1 MNLFLRLSI
10 RTACAGIVFC
20 AAALP
25 TIAIAESTPAVQ
37 SDSKRTELLGGLA
50 DRVRRVVLDNGLRIL
65 LVKRATAPVF
75 AGQVWVKVG
84 GVNEVPGKTGAAH
97 LLEHMAFKGTDK
109 IGTKDYEKEKS
120 LLARL
125 EAIMHKDGGEP
136 AGEDVEELKKIYAD
150 LKEVW
155 VDNEFS
161 RIYQRRGGVGLN
173 AGTAKDYTMYQV
185 ELPSIALELWCWMES
200 ERLLNP
206 VFRQFYKEKEVVREE
221 RRTRT
226 DDSPSGIMYEALLAT
241 AYWNHPYRLPV
252 IGWSSDLHGLTAED
266 TAKLHRAYYRPD
278 NIVLVLVGDLDA
290 DAAVPMLTKYFGRI
304 PKAKEP
310 LPALTAVEE
319 EQSGPR
325 EATVEFD
332 AEPSVVMGYH
342 KPTYPNPDDMYFSLL
357 HTMLSAGRSSIFY
370 KDFVIKRQLA
380 VGVDTSEAPGSLYP
394 SLFYVAAT
402 PRQGV
407 PTEKLRDEVQKLL
420 DELAT
425 KGFAADD
432 FEAARKR
439 VKVSFLSSLDSNDD
453 LAETLAQSELLWGDW
468 HEVLKMFELVNTAT
482 EADVRKL
489 IGKYLTVKN
498 RTVVTLVRPAKSAS
512 DKASHV
518 KPAPQKSTGQKTA
531 EAK

>member
-1 MNLFLRLSI
+1 M
-10 RTACAGIVFC
+10 
-20 AAALP
+20 LP
-25 TIAIAESTPAVQ
+25 PLASAESSPSVQ
-37 SDSKRTELLGGLA
+37 SDSNRAELLGGLA

-65 LVKRATAPVF
+65 LVKRSTAPVF

-109 IGTKDYEKEKS
+109 VGTKNYEKEKS

-125 EAIMHKDGGEP
+125 EAIMQKNSGEP
-136 AGEDVEELKKIYAD
+136 TKEDAQELKEIYAD

-161 RIYQRRGGVGLN
+161 RIYQRRGAVGLN

-185 ELPSIALELWCWMES
+185 ALPSIALELWCWMES
-200 ERLLNP
+200 ERILNP

-226 DDSPSGIMYEALLAT
+226 DDSPSGIMYEALLAM

-252 IGWSSDLHGLTAED
+252 IGWSSDLLGLTAED
-266 TAKLHRAYYRPD
+266 TARLHRTYYRPD
-278 NIVLVLVGDLDA
+278 NIVLVLVGDLDP
-290 DAAVPMLTKYFGRI
+290 DAAIPLLTKYFGRI

-310 LPALTAVEE
+310 LPQLTAVEE
-319 EQSGPR
+319 AQGGPR
-325 EATVEFD
+325 EGTVEFD

-357 HTMLSAGRSSIFY
+357 HTLLSAGRSSILY
-370 KDFVIKRQLA
+370 KEFVIKRQLA

-394 SLFYVAAT
+394 SLFYVSAT

-407 PTEKLRDEVQKLL
+407 PTAKLRDEIQLL
-420 DELAT
+420 FDRLAQI
-425 KGFAADD
+425 GFAADD

-468 HEVLKMFELVNTAT
+468 HEVLKMFDLVNSAT

-489 IGKYLTVKN
+489 ISKYLTVKN
-498 RTVVTLVRPAKSAS
+498 RTTITLVRPEKAAPGESAS
-512 DKASHV
+512 Q
-518 KPAPQKSTGQKTA
+518 KPAVSKR
-531 EAK
+531 